1 MNKDYR
7 IKVSSSK
14 YVEESRAVAVIRL
27 NERGFL
33 KGEVVMLNYK
43 KDPDKK
49 TDIGTLVA
57 IGIKDG
63 TGEDCYRII
72 SAGGSV
78 VVRKVVESLADV
90 SSLVHNELY
99 IYKDPDNKW
108 YYVYKPENEANR
120 RIELI
125 TGGPYI
131 FVDLDTGYRWFYRD
145 GQCKRE
151 DEFFSSNNVQALLNE
166 ILSRNDRIEV
176 TSDSGFLFKV
186 GDVKNV
192 ALNIKTLDN
201 SRNDI
206 SSKCRYSID
215 GQDIALVGGK
225 YTIQNLTADKDIEI
239 VSNVEVA
246 EGIYQQIKEKV
257 SIRFG
262 YLFYY
267 GRVEPTWEPNV
278 DNIKALEYKKL
289 NNRRSLEW
297 VDIDITNLSKTVF
310 CYPKRYGFLDHIFDY
325 HGIDYL
331 KDYVIYDNHYVIDG
345 EEYFVYLKR
354 EPIKMFDFRQNY
366 VFGDF
371 DGIIIN
377 GVGDNQL
384 GDLLDHGIKEQ
395 LKDKLLDF
403 KTSGVVYLD
412 GMFDEVPTSGLV
424 PGGIYYIKSIK
435 KLFVADSDSSG
446 VVKDMTEKS
455 MYVKLPEYSTLFWNG
470 TELIDLGKLRVVKID
485 NISEIF

>member
-63 TGEDCYRII
+63 TGEDCYRVI

-192 ALNIKTLDN
+192 ALDIKTLDN

-206 SSKCRYSID
+206 SSRCRYSID

>member
-267 GRVEPTWEPNV
+267 GRVEPTWEPNI

-345 EEYFVYLKR
+345 EEYFVYLKK

>member
-345 EEYFVYLKR
+345 EEYFVYLKK

-424 PGGIYYIKSIK
+424 PGEIYYIKSIK

>member
-278 DNIKALEYKKL
+278 DNIKALEYKNL

-345 EEYFVYLKR
+345 EEYFVYLKK

>member
-192 ALNIKTLDN
+192 ALDIKTLDN

-345 EEYFVYLKR
+345 EEYFVYLKK

>member
-131 FVDLDTGYRWFYRD
+131 FVDLDTGYRLFYRD

>member
-14 YVEESRAVAVIRL
+14 YIEESRAVAVIRL

-108 YYVYKPENEANR
+108 YYVYKPESEANR
-120 RIELI
+120 QIELI
-125 TGGPYI
+125 TGGPFI
-131 FVDLDTGYRWFYRD
+131 FIDLETGYRWFYRD
-145 GQCKRE
+145 GKCKRE
-151 DEFFSSNNVQALLNE
+151 DEFFSTDSVQTLLGD
-166 ILSRNDRIEV
+166 ILSRNDRLEI

-186 GDVKNV
+186 GDVKDVN
-192 ALNIKTLDN
+192 LSIRTLDHAG
-201 SRNDI
+201 NDI
-206 SSKCRYSID
+206 SSKCSYSID
-215 GQDIALVGGK
+215 GQEITLSGGK
-225 YTIQNLTADKDIEI
+225 YRLQNLTTDKDIEI
-239 VSNVEVA
+239 ISKVELA
-246 EGIYQQIKEKV
+246 EGVFQHIREKV

-262 YLFYY
+262 YIFYY
-267 GRVEPTWEPNV
+267 GRVTPDWTPSVE
-278 DNIKALEYKKL
+278 NIKGLEKKKL

-297 VDIDITNLSKTVF
+297 VDIDIKELSKTVY
-310 CYPKRYGFLDHIFDY
+310 CYPKKYGFLDHIYDY

-331 KDYVIYDNHYVIDG
+331 KDYIIYDNHYVIDG
-345 EEYFVYLKR
+345 EEYFVYLKK
-354 EPIKMFDFRQNY
+354 EPIKIYDFRQNY

-371 DGIIIN
+371 DGIVIN
-377 GVGDNQL
+377 GVGDDHLN
-384 GDLLDHGIKEQ
+384 DLLNHNIEEQ

-403 KTSGVVYLD
+403 KTSGIVYLD
-412 GMFDEVPTSGLV
+412 GMFDEIPTSGMKQ
-424 PGGIYYIKSIK
+424 GGIYYIKSIK
-435 KLFVADSDSSG
+435 KLYVADSDTSG
-446 VVKDMTEKS
+446 VVKNMTEKS

-470 TELIDLGKLRVVKID
+470 TDLIDLGKLRVVKIND
-485 NISEIF
+485 IREIF

>member
-1 MNKDYR
+1 
-7 IKVSSSK
+7 
-14 YVEESRAVAVIRL
+14 
-27 NERGFL
+27 
-33 KGEVVMLNYK
+33 MLNYK

-345 EEYFVYLKR
+345 EEYFVYLKK

>member
-192 ALNIKTLDN
+192 ALDIKTLDN

-239 VSNVEVA
+239 VSNVEIA

>member
-246 EGIYQQIKEKV
+246 EGIYQRIKEKV

-345 EEYFVYLKR
+345 EEYFVYLKK

-470 TELIDLGKLRVVKID
+470 TELIDLVKLRVVKID

>member
-225 YTIQNLTADKDIEI
+225 YTIQNLTTDKDIEI

-297 VDIDITNLSKTVF
+297 VDIDITNLSKTVL

-345 EEYFVYLKR
+345 EEYFVYLKK

>member
-166 ILSRNDRIEV
+166 ILSRNDRVEV

-345 EEYFVYLKR
+345 EEYFVYLKK

>member
-192 ALNIKTLDN
+192 ALDIKTLDN

-239 VSNVEVA
+239 VSNVEIA

-345 EEYFVYLKR
+345 EEYFVYLKK

>member
-206 SSKCRYSID
+206 SSKCKYSID

-345 EEYFVYLKR
+345 EEYFVYLKK

>member
-239 VSNVEVA
+239 VSNVEVS

-345 EEYFVYLKR
+345 EEYFVYLKK

>member
-192 ALNIKTLDN
+192 ALDIKTLDN

-225 YTIQNLTADKDIEI
+225 YTVQNLTADKDIEI

>member
-239 VSNVEVA
+239 VSNVEIA

>member
-345 EEYFVYLKR
+345 EEYFVYLKK

-384 GDLLDHGIKEQ
+384 DDLLDHGIKEQ

>member
-345 EEYFVYLKR
+345 EEYFVYLKK

-455 MYVKLPEYSTLFWNG
+455 MYVKLPEHSTLFWNG

>member
-345 EEYFVYLKR
+345 EEYFVYLKK

-384 GDLLDHGIKEQ
+384 GDLLDHVIKEQ

>member
-14 YVEESRAVAVIRL
+14 YIEESRAVAVIRL

-57 IGIKDG
+57 IGVKDG

-78 VVRKVVESLADV
+78 VVRKVVDSLADV

-99 IYKDPDNKW
+99 LYKDPDNKW
-108 YYVYKPENEANR
+108 YYVYKPENEVNR

-131 FVDLDTGYRWFYRD
+131 FVDLETGYRWFYRE

-151 DEFFSSNNVQALLNE
+151 DEFFSSSNVQSLLNE

-176 TSDSGFLFKV
+176 TSESGFLFKV
-186 GDVKNV
+186 GDVKDV
-192 ALNIKTLDN
+192 VLNIKTLDN
-201 SRNDI
+201 SGKDI

-215 GQDIALVGGK
+215 GQEIALVGGK
-225 YTIQNLTADKDIEI
+225 YNLRNLTTDKDIEI
-239 VSNVEVA
+239 ISNVEVA
-246 EGIYQQIKEKV
+246 ENIYQQIREKV

-267 GRVEPTWEPNV
+267 GRVAPDWTPSVE
-278 DNIKALEYKKL
+278 NIKGLEKKKL

-297 VDIDITNLSKTVF
+297 VDIDITKLSKTVY
-310 CYPKRYGFLDHIFDY
+310 CYPKKYGFLDHIYDY

-331 KDYVIYDNHYVIDG
+331 KDYIIFDNNYVIDG
-345 EEYFVYLKR
+345 EEYFVYLKK

-377 GVGDNQL
+377 GVGDNHL
-384 GDLLDHGIKEQ
+384 SDLLDHGIKEQ

-403 KTSGVVYLD
+403 KTSGIVYLD
-412 GMFDEVPTSGLV
+412 GVFDEVPTSGVV

-446 VVKDMTEKS
+446 VVKEMTEKS

>member
-297 VDIDITNLSKTVF
+297 VDIDITSLSKTVF

-345 EEYFVYLKR
+345 EEYFVYLKK

-412 GMFDEVPTSGLV
+412 GMFDEVPTSGLI

-455 MYVKLPEYSTLFWNG
+455 MYIKLPEYSTLFWNG

>member
-278 DNIKALEYKKL
+278 DNIKTLEYKKL

-345 EEYFVYLKR
+345 EEYFVYLKK

>member
-192 ALNIKTLDN
+192 ALDIKTLDN

-239 VSNVEVA
+239 VSNVEIA

-424 PGGIYYIKSIK
+424 RSEERR
-435 KLFVADSDSSG
+435 V
-446 VVKDMTEKS
+446 
-455 MYVKLPEYSTLFWNG
+455 
-470 TELIDLGKLRVVKID
+470 GK
-485 NISEIF
+485 EC

>member
-278 DNIKALEYKKL
+278 DNIRALEYKKL
-289 NNRRSLEW
+289 NNRRSLEL

-345 EEYFVYLKR
+345 EEYFVYLKK

>member
-246 EGIYQQIKEKV
+246 KGIYQQIKEKV

-412 GMFDEVPTSGLV
+412 GMFDEVQTSGLV

>member
-267 GRVEPTWEPNV
+267 GRVESTWEPNV

-345 EEYFVYLKR
+345 EEYFVYLKK

>member
-192 ALNIKTLDN
+192 ELNIKTLDN

-225 YTIQNLTADKDIEI
+225 YTIQNLTSDKDIEI

-246 EGIYQQIKEKV
+246 KGIYQQIKEKV

-297 VDIDITNLSKTVF
+297 VDIDITSLSKTVF

-345 EEYFVYLKR
+345 EEYFVYLKK

-412 GMFDEVPTSGLV
+412 GMFDEVPTSGLI

>member
-176 TSDSGFLFKV
+176 TSDSGFLFRV

-192 ALNIKTLDN
+192 SLDIKTLDN

-206 SSKCRYSID
+206 SSKCRYSIN

-297 VDIDITNLSKTVF
+297 VDIDITDLSKTVF

-345 EEYFVYLKR
+345 EEYFVYLKK

>member
-225 YTIQNLTADKDIEI
+225 YTIQNLTTDKDIEI

-345 EEYFVYLKR
+345 EEYFVYLKK

>member
-215 GQDIALVGGK
+215 GQEIALVGGK

-345 EEYFVYLKR
+345 EEYFVYLKK

>member
-345 EEYFVYLKR
+345 EEYFVYLKK

-371 DGIIIN
+371 DGVIIN

>member
-99 IYKDPDNKW
+99 IYKDTDNKW

>member
-345 EEYFVYLKR
+345 EEYFVYLKK

>member
-186 GDVKNV
+186 GEVKNV

-225 YTIQNLTADKDIEI
+225 YTIQNLTTDKDIEI

-345 EEYFVYLKR
+345 EEYFVYLKK

>member
-225 YTIQNLTADKDIEI
+225 YTIQNLTTDKDIEI

-278 DNIKALEYKKL
+278 DNIKVLEYKKL

-345 EEYFVYLKR
+345 EEYFVYLKK

>member
-63 TGEDCYRII
+63 TGKDCYRII

-145 GQCKRE
+145 GLCKRE

-192 ALNIKTLDN
+192 ALDIKTLDN

-278 DNIKALEYKKL
+278 DNIKALEHKKL

-345 EEYFVYLKR
+345 EEYFVYLKK

>member
-120 RIELI
+120 WIELI

-215 GQDIALVGGK
+215 GQDIAFVGGK

-345 EEYFVYLKR
+345 EEYFVYLKK